1 MTMLFGYQTA
11 LELWRRPEIYTHASF
26 SQTMTLEIPS
36 EARPEP
42 WMVEGT
48 TTTLWSDVLMDL
60 AKPWD
65 LVSSTYGHHLSK
77 DGIHWHAR
85 TTPLPPHSGLRLE
98 GDVFLVS
105 PELCLLQMA
114 ETMPFLDLVQLMD
127 EFCGTYRP
135 EGDGIESRPALTSTA
150 LISSYLDSSEGVNGI
165 KAARRALRH
174 AVDGSASPK
183 ETQAELLF
191 SLPVTRGGKG
201 YPRPQMNQRF
211 DVPTEL
217 RQVGDPG
224 YLECDLCWDSANAKP
239 AAGQPHHAAVEYQ
252 STRWHVGA
260 EKLAADSRRRNLL
273 ESMGVH
279 VITLTSAELYSPKG
293 FDRVATLVDSEIG
306 ARVRTRLSPDEAT
319 RRTSKLR
326 ESLLG
331 MNDASA
337 DGALDENDLPPDQ
350 R

>member
-11 LELWRRPEIYTHASF
+11 LELWRRPEVYTHASF
-26 SQTMTLEIPS
+26 SQTMTLEVPS
-36 EARPEP
+36 EGRATP
-42 WMVEGT
+42 WTVEGT
-48 TTTLWSDVLMDL
+48 ATTLWSDTLMDL
-60 AKPWD
+60 ARPWD

-77 DGIHWHAR
+77 EGIHWHAR
-85 TTPLPPHSGLRLE
+85 TTALPPHSGLRLE

-114 ETMPFLDLVQLMD
+114 ETLPFLELIQLMD

-135 EGDGIESRPALTSTA
+135 EGDGLECRPALTSTA
-150 LISSYLDSSEGVNGI
+150 LVSSYLDSSEGVNGV

-201 YPRPQMNQRF
+201 FPKPQMNQRF
-211 DVPTEL
+211 DVPSDL
-217 RQVGDPG
+217 RQAGDPG
-224 YLECDLCWDSANAKP
+224 YLECDLCWESKDAEL

-260 EKLAADSRRRNLL
+260 KKLAADSRRRNLL

-279 VITLTSAELYSPKG
+279 VITLTAAELFSAKG
-293 FDRVATLVDSEIG
+293 FDRVATLIANEIG
-306 ARVRTRLSPDEAT
+306 ARVRTRLSPDEVT
-319 RRTSKLR
+319 RRTSELR

-331 MNDASA
+331 KGDISA
-337 DGALDENDLPPDQ
+337 DGAPDESDLPPDQ